1 MSASCCNQ
9 PVDTHRGDRGY
20 RRVLFAVLAINA
32 AMFAIEVAAGM
43 AVGSASLQADA
54 LDFLGDA
61 GNYAISLFVAS
72 MALRYRASAALLKGA
87 TMGAFGLWVLAV
99 TGWHVWHGTLPNSF
113 TMGVVSVAAL
123 IANLIAFGLLYAY
136 RGGDSNMRS
145 AWICTRNDV
154 FGNLA
159 VLVAALG
166 VFGIGTGWPDI
177 VVALIMAALAMQGA
191 YVVLTQSWLEL
202 RGSTLLQPAQ

>member
-43 AVGSASLQADA
+43 AAGSASLQADA

>member
-1 MSASCCNQ
+1 
-9 PVDTHRGDRGY
+9 
-20 RRVLFAVLAINA
+20 
-32 AMFAIEVAAGM
+32 
-43 AVGSASLQADA
+43 
-54 LDFLGDA
+54 
-61 GNYAISLFVAS
+61 
-72 MALRYRASAALLKGA
+72 
-87 TMGAFGLWVLAV
+87 
-99 TGWHVWHGTLPNSF
+99 
-113 TMGVVSVAAL
+113 MGVVSVAAL
-123 IANLIAFGLLYAY
+123 IANVIAFGLLYAY

>member
-123 IANLIAFGLLYAY
+123 IANVIAFGLLYAY